1 MKRVIFDIFLAI
13 SIFLLPWWATI
24 SLAVIGLF
32 IFANYYEFIACS
44 VIVYIISAP
53 PSKPFLSSSF
63 LIYSSIIV
71 FYLLVQTLRRHII
84 LYKNE
89 IPYKT

>member
-1 MKRVIFDIFLAI
+1 M
-13 SIFLLPWWATI
+13 PWWATI

-32 IFANYYEFIACS
+32 VFSNYYEFIACLV
-44 VIVYIISAP
+44 VIYIISAP